1 MSQIL
6 RRKTAV
12 FVIRI
17 WAEYLQAQP
26 PIWRGEVSQV
36 HTGESA
42 YFSSLAELWQF
53 LEAQALTVANPSE
66 EAQ

>member
-1 MSQIL
+1 MSPQL
-6 RRKTAV
+6 ERKTAV

-26 PIWRGEVSQV
+26 PVWRGEVRQAL
-36 HTGESA
+36 TGESV

-53 LEAQALTVANPSE
+53 LEAQALTVSNPGK
-66 EAQ
+66 EAY

>member
-17 WAEYLQAQP
+17 WAEYLQTHP

-36 HTGESA
+36 QTGESV
-42 YFSSLAELWQF
+42 YFSSLAELCRF